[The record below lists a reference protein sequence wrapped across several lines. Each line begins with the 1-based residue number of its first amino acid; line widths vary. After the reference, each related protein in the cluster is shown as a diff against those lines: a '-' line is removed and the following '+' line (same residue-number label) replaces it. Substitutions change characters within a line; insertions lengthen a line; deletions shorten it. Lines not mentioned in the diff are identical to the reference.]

1 MSFSGK
7 TFKNFALIL
16 ITESIGLLSNFAIIY
31 ILSQLYS
38 PSELPSY
45 TFSFTFISF
54 FAIFANFGLGA
65 TLIRYLSAQKDK
77 QKGNIQKLITDGFKL
92 IFIFSL
98 ITSFFLFIL
107 SIFINQIYNIPDLGI
122 ILSFA
127 SIYLFFSNFIQ
138 YFENTFL
145 GVWLYKYYALSKIVF
160 NSLKLLVVLLNFVL
174 NLSISII
181 IAFYALISLIHFLLL
196 LIIQIRLK
204 FIKRIFSYDRK
215 VIKKLLKFSVFIFL
229 PEILLFIIINFNQF
243 ILAFFISLEEFGVYS
258 ITLFVIQILS
268 VPIII
273 FSKLIFPYV
282 SYYLPRE
289 KENGEKIQNI
299 FNLTFYY
306 GLLIMIPL
314 TIFFFIFSDH
324 IIINIFGLDYFNASI
339 YLKIYIFYLNFK
351 MIDLVGGHFLWAAN
365 KPKLVF
371 KLYAITTF
379 FTITLT
385 IILIPF
391 FSTYGAILAVIIPHI
406 AYIIITLIIVK
417 KMNKIQFNFSTSISI
432 VKFLISSIVSGIIA
446 QFLIIFLKMNYYSII
461 NLIFLSVLYFGFTA
475 LFFFI
480 TKAIQF
486 DQIKELVKIVRDSL
500 KVSKKKI

>member
-7 TFKNFALIL
+7 TLKNFALIL
-16 ITESIGLLSNFAIIY
+16 ITESIGLFSNFAIIY

-38 PSELPSY
+38 PSNLSSY

-77 QKGNIQKLITDGFKL
+77 QKGNTQKLITEGFKL
-92 IFIFSL
+92 IFIFSA
-98 ITSFFLFIL
+98 ITSFFLYII
-107 SIFINQIYNIPDLGI
+107 SIFINQIYSIPDLGI

-127 SIYLFFSNFIQ
+127 SIYLFFSNIIL

-160 NSLKLLVVLLNFVL
+160 NSLKLAIILLNFVL
-174 NLSISII
+174 NLSIPII
-181 IAFYALISLIHFLLL
+181 MALYALISLIHFLFV
-196 LIIQIRLK
+196 LIIQVRLR
-204 FIKRIFSYDRK
+204 FINRVFSFDSK
-215 VIKKLLKFSVFIFL
+215 VTKKILKFSVFIFL
-229 PEILLFIIINFNQF
+229 PEILLFIITNFNQF
-243 ILAFFISLEEFGVYS
+243 ILAFFISPYDFAVYS
-258 ITLFVIQILS
+258 ITLLVIQTVS

-289 KENGEKIQNI
+289 KENGEEVRNI

-324 IIINIFGLDYFNASI
+324 IIVNIFGFDYFNASF

-371 KLYAITTF
+371 KLYAITAV

-385 IILIPF
+385 ITLIPF
-391 FSTYGAILAVIIPHI
+391 LFTYGAILAVIIPHI
-406 AYIIITLIIVK
+406 AYILITLIIVK
-417 KMNKIQFNFSTSISI
+417 KMNKIQFYFNIKISL
-432 VKFLISSIVSGIIA
+432 VKFLLSSIVSGIIA
-446 QFLIIFLKMNYYSII
+446 QFLIIFLKMNYYNIF

-475 LFFFI
+475 LFLFI

-486 DQIKELVKIVRDSL
+486 NQIKELVKIIRDSL
-500 KVSKKKI
+500 KGSNFFF